1 MLLLAAAVLC
11 ASGGLAWTLI
21 PVSPSAPPARIDVP
35 SAARPVVVG
44 SIPDD
49 ERERRGPPRPTIRG
63 RTRVL
68 DGDTLATT
76 DQRLRLHGIDAPE
89 GAQRCSMD
97 GRDYG
102 CGARSTAAMHSLVD
116 DEELT
121 CERLDVDRYGRWI
134 ARCLRVRD
142 GLDVGGALVRA
153 GWAVAFRHYS
163 SDYIEEENAARAEGA
178 GLWAGRFDEPSA
190 WRRERRNSR

>member
-1 MLLLAAAVLC
+1 
-11 ASGGLAWTLI
+11 
-21 PVSPSAPPARIDVP
+21 
-35 SAARPVVVG
+35 
-44 SIPDD
+44 
-49 ERERRGPPRPTIRG
+49 
-63 RTRVL
+63 
-68 DGDTLATT
+68 
-76 DQRLRLHGIDAPE
+76 
-89 GAQRCSMD
+89 MD

-142 GLDVGGALVRA
+142 GLDVAGALVRA

-163 SDYIEEENAARAEGA
+163 SDYIGEENAARAEGA
-178 GLWAGRFDEPSA
+178 GLWAGRFDEPSV
-190 WRRERRNSR
+190 WRRERRSGR